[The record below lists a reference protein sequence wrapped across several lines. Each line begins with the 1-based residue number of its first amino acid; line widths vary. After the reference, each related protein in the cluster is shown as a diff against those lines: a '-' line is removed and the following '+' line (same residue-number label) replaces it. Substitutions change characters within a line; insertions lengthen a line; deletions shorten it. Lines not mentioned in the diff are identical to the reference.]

1 MKRGFFPRCDGIWCG
16 KCYEADREGEAFPVR
31 LPIDEEGNLMEIKK
45 SDIGRFMYGQPG
57 DHWMTTFQCEVC
69 HFRNVQG
76 RDPCNMTADGNVIRC
91 IHRASLDAFWSR
103 EPSTVAK
110 NVGQLKLLDRKARE
124 AGINCERLFPT
135 MGPLPLQDKAGMGV
149 AICVLMRTLDQGV
162 NEETIQFGTA
172 SSAKTAF
179 ANMWRASTEGAGLE
193 TVMARDRTKMF
204 QMSCPTSG
212 DWFERFTLGMHKRM
226 GDKVKLDE
234 AISMGTMLELMR
246 IFEWDFENVR
256 NGNIEEQAEVLFPAL
271 FIVLGYCAA
280 LRGEEVPMMDLK
292 GAKTLFETG
301 MNHPNPMLQHVVIPL
316 TGRFKNET
324 GEMYHIIPVVLE
336 TASGLKPG
344 VWMARMLDWFGKQG
358 VTDGWVFRDNV
369 GRQIRA
375 TDYDYEFCRRLAEIQ
390 MTKVELIRAE
400 VDVFDAYSLCRSLR
414 RGSDS
419 QAIAQQ
425 VAPDDIDL
433 NNRWRRVE
441 QAGSRKATFQKMR
454 QHYADVRILLPA
466 LLRYS
471 RAL

>member
-1 MKRGFFPRCDGIWCG
+1 VKRGFFPRCDGIWCG
-16 KCYEADREGEAFPVR
+16 KCYEAEREGDAFPVR
-31 LPIDEEGNLMEIKK
+31 LPIDEGGNVMEIRRT
-45 SDIGRFMYGQPG
+45 DVDRFMYGRPG
-57 DHWMTTFQCEVC
+57 DHWMTTFQCDVC

-76 RDPCNMTADGNVIRC
+76 RDPCNTAADRNIIRC
-91 IHRASLDAFWSR
+91 IRRATLDAFWSR
-103 EPSTVAK
+103 EPGTIAK
-110 NVGQLKLLDRKARE
+110 NAGQLKLLDRKARE
-124 AGINCERLFPT
+124 AGLNRERMFPA

-149 AICVLMRTLDQGV
+149 AICVLMRTLDQGK

-179 ANMWRASTEGAGLE
+179 ANMWRASSEGAGLE
-193 TVMARDRTKMF
+193 TVMARDRSKMF
-204 QMSCPTSG
+204 QTSCPTSG

-234 AISMGTMLELMR
+234 AISMETMLELMR
-246 IFEWDFENVR
+246 IFERDFEKAR
-256 NGNIEEQAEVLFPAL
+256 TEGLEIQAEVIFPAL
-271 FIVLGYCAA
+271 FVVLGYCAA

-292 GAKTLFETG
+292 GAKELFETG
-301 MNHPNPMLQHVVIPL
+301 TTHPDEFLRHVVIPL

-344 VWMARMLDWFGKQG
+344 IWMARMLDWFGKQG
-358 VTDGWVFRDNV
+358 VSDGWVFRDHE

-390 MTKVELIRAE
+390 TTRKDLVRMEI
-400 VDVFDAYSLCRSLR
+400 DVFDVFSLRRSLR

-471 RAL
+471 RVL